1 MQAAEACAAE
11 TWVYPFLL
19 VALYESATCG
29 VSPATRDYIKALL
42 GALRR
47 LPLRVL
53 TLAQAQQAAQLA
65 WRTDEALAGQALL
78 RREVA
83 EVRAALAAALEAACE
98 LSYAPE
104 ATLQRGEA
112 AVEVRPMA
120 RGVPPRPHHPHRLL
134 CIASRCCNCVVATT
148 AGRAATIPVAWAA
161 ASAGQGRS
169 AARSAAC
176 RPCTAAV
183 LPGGHL

>member
-1 MQAAEACAAE
+1 MRTTRCDGQGEAAVQAAEACAAE

-65 WRTDEALAGQALL
+65 WRTDEALA
-78 RREVA
+78 
-83 EVRAALAAALEAACE
+83 AALEAACE

-148 AGRAATIPVAWAA
+148 AGRAATIPVACAA

-183 LPGGHL
+183 LPGRHL